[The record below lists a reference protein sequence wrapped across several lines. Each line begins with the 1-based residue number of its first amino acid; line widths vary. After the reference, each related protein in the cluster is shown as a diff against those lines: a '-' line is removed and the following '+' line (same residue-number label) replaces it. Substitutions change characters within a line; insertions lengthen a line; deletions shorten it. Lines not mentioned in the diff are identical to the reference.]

1 MKVEKPMFT
10 DSSMNDMLLGLLY
23 DKMVEEDVD
32 ENFWVGYQNLSDQI
46 DGLEGVITIPIDTD
60 ELEHA
65 REVIA
70 DEGFNYVALLKQA
83 LLDMAADID
92 KQNGLE
98 VD

>member
-1 MKVEKPMFT
+1 
-10 DSSMNDMLLGLLY
+10 MNDMLLGLLY